1 MRRKRARLPI
11 LLVLV
16 ASGAANLVAVYL
28 LTPMRTGPPNLPG
41 WVLSGTEALAFA
53 QVSLLAVWLAL
64 GVGSVRGPVRL
75 LLTWFLIAFWSR
87 TLRSIVVPKDWHL
100 MSTGLTMA
108 LLIQAGLATLV
119 LLAARY
125 AGFALADGPA
135 YVRPDHAGPRSFRFS
150 LADLLLGTAAFA
162 VCVGTSASVI
172 HYPYLAES
180 PQAFLA
186 LGGVRAL
193 GHALIGLAAIW
204 AVLGSR
210 WPAVRL
216 VVPWLAI
223 VAAVP
228 LEAFASRSAWIPG
241 RPWPGWRPV
250 FWAALAEGLIVAA
263 SLVAVRLSGLRLVRA
278 QPSERADEARS

>member
-1 MRRKRARLPI
+1 MRRKRTRLPI

-16 ASGAANLVAVYL
+16 ASGTANLAAVYL
-28 LTPMRTGPPNLPG
+28 LTPLRTGPPNLPG
-41 WVLSGTEALAFA
+41 WVLSGAEALAFA

-64 GVGSVRGPVRL
+64 GVGSVRGPGRL

-100 MSTGLTMA
+100 MSTGLTMT
-108 LLIQAGLATLV
+108 LLVQACLVTLV

-135 YVRPDHAGPRSFRFS
+135 HVGPDDAGPRSFRFS
-150 LADLLLGTAAFA
+150 LADLLLGTTAFA
-162 VCVGTSASVI
+162 LCAGTSASVI
-172 HYPYLAES
+172 HYHYLAQS
-180 PQAFLA
+180 PQAFLVP
-186 LGGVRAL
+186 GGVRAL
-193 GHALIGLAAIW
+193 GHALIGLAAVW

-223 VAAVP
+223 LAAVP
-228 LEAFASRSAWIPG
+228 LEAFRGRSTWMPG
-241 RPWPGWRPV
+241 RPWPGWRPLL
-250 FWAALAEGLIVAA
+250 WAALAEGLIVAA
-263 SLVAVRLSGLRLVRA
+263 SLIAVRLSGLRLVRA
-278 QPSERADEARS
+278 EAPEHADEVHS